1 MANEVKTIRYKIKQY
16 DSIEKNVLNS
26 ALEKIKSI
34 GGILDAKFDDED
46 GSLVYIIADNVGDYE
61 IFSSLMAVLDD
72 AKIDLVFDEELKQE
86 DHEVDAEAAE
96 ETDNEEEDEDKTV
109 KAKKEKKEEKI
120 ENIVILSLSA
130 VLMVLGFIFEKS
142 SSKTA
147 MWIYMFGYALAGY
160 ETLYSL
166 ISDIA
171 EKRYPGEKV
180 MILVS
185 SFVALYFGFRLFG
198 CVLIFAYSLMS
209 CLYSVFGNASI
220 KLEELGFSE
229 EEIKS
234 YNVKTAIDDSKT
246 FIYDMILLA
255 VALVVTFVPP
265 FFNIKQYWSTLTQ
278 KWLCIGVSVIS
289 FGLIGNLSRSVA
301 KNYIFSRVNA
311 AVKGAKIY
319 DDKSFDNLAN
329 AKKIFFDKSGVVTN
343 ENGKVVKVESADEKL
358 LAKYVLSAESGLLN
372 PIAKTLTEYFADGEK
387 VDTDKT
393 EFIEG
398 KGIVS
403 EFEGKNVV
411 IGSEK
416 LLKKYGIAVG
426 ETNGTNDTNGKTFVY
441 VAENNKI
448 IGKIILEFE
457 VKEDA
462 YGAVAELREDLS
474 VQSELISSDTLEN
487 VKAVNEEVNFAGAI
501 SGASVDYKAEKANA
515 EGCYY
520 VGNAFAHEKT
530 LKKAERG
537 ITFGIDKSDGN
548 GQIFVG
554 NSDIRLVPKTIKIAR
569 RNAKILKQNKI
580 IWLVFKLFFL
590 ALGVALSLTV
600 GYRYSMLIAAC
611 GASIGEIIVFINTCR
626 NLTEAV

>member
-16 DSIEKNVLNS
+16 DSIEKTVLND
-26 ALEKIKSI
+26 ALEKIKNI

-46 GSLVYIIADNVGDYE
+46 ESLVYIIPDSVGDYE
-61 IFSSLMAVLDD
+61 IFSSLMSVLDD
-72 AKIDLVFDEELKQE
+72 ANIDLVFDEEIKTG
-86 DHEVDAEAAE
+86 DHKPEEETAAE
-96 ETDNEEEDEDKTV
+96 TSADEEIEDKTV

-142 SSKTA
+142 NSKA
-147 MWIYMFGYALAGY
+147 SMWIYMFGYALAGY

-185 SFVALYFGFRLFG
+185 SFIALYFGFRLFG

-209 CLYSVFGNASI
+209 CLYSVFGNVSI

-234 YNVKTAIDDSKT
+234 YNVKSSVDDKKM

-255 VALVVTFVPP
+255 VALVVTFIPP
-265 FFNIKQYWSTLTQ
+265 LFNVKQYWSTLTQ
-278 KWLCIGVSVIS
+278 KWLCIGVGVIS
-289 FGLIGNLSRSVA
+289 FGLIGYISRSIA
-301 KNYIFSRVNA
+301 KNYVFSRVNA

-319 DDKSFDNLAN
+319 DDKSFDDLAN
-329 AKKIFFDKSGVVTN
+329 AKKIFFDKSGVITS
-343 ENGKVVKVESADEKL
+343 ENGKVVKAETTDEKL
-358 LAKYVLSAESGLLN
+358 LAKYVLSAESNLLN
-372 PIAKTLTEYFADGEK
+372 PIAKTLNEYFSGGEK
-387 VDTDKT
+387 VEADKT

-403 EFEGKNVV
+403 EIEGKTVV
-411 IGSEK
+411 IGNVK
-416 LLKKYGIAVG
+416 LLKKYGVAVDDSN
-426 ETNGTNDTNGKTFVY
+426 ETGTVVY
-441 VAENNKI
+441 VAENHKL
-448 IGKIILEFE
+448 IGKIYLDFE
-457 VKEDA
+457 IREDA
-462 YGAVAELREDLS
+462 YGAVAELKEDLS
-474 VQSELISSDTLEN
+474 VRSELISSDSLAN
-487 VKAVNEEVNFAGAI
+487 VKALNEEIGFAGAV
-501 SGASVDYKAEKANA
+501 SGASVDYKAEKAN
-515 EGCYY
+515 EKDCFY

-530 LKKAERG
+530 LKKSERG
-537 ITFGIDKSDGN
+537 IAFGADKKDGE
-548 GQIFVG
+548 GKIFVE
-554 NSDIRLVPKTIKIAR
+554 NSDIKLVPKMIKIAK
-569 RNAKILKQNKI
+569 RNSEVLKQNKI
-580 IWLVFKLFFL
+580 LWLVFKLFFL

-611 GASIGEIIVFINTCR
+611 GASVGELIVFINTCR

>member
-16 DSIEKNVLNS
+16 DSLDKSVLND
-26 ALEKIKSI
+26 ALEKIKNI

-46 GSLVYIIADNVGDYE
+46 GALVYIIPESVGDYE
-61 IFSSLMAVLDD
+61 IFSSLMEVLDE
-72 AKIDLVFDEELKQE
+72 ANIDLIFDEEIKRE
-86 DHEVDAEAAE
+86 EHEVEEEVSAEA
-96 ETDNEEEDEDKTV
+96 NKEEEDDNKIV

-130 VLMVLGFIFEKS
+130 VLMVLGFVFEKS
-142 SSKTA
+142 NAKAS
-147 MWIYMFGYALAGY
+147 MWIYMFGCALAGY

-171 EKRYPGEKV
+171 DKRYPGEKI

-209 CLYSVFGNASI
+209 CLYSVFGNVSI

-234 YNVKTAIDDSKT
+234 YNVKSAVDDRKT
-246 FIYDMILLA
+246 FIYDMILLV
-255 VALVVTFVPP
+255 VALVVIFIPP

-278 KWLCIGVSVIS
+278 KWLCIGVGVVS
-289 FGLIGNLSRSVA
+289 FGLIGYLSRSVA
-301 KNYIFSRVNA
+301 KNYVFSRINA
-311 AVKGAKIY
+311 AAKGAKIY

-329 AKKIFFDKSGVVTN
+329 AKKVLFDKTGVITK
-343 ENGKVVKVESADEKL
+343 EIGKVVKVETSDEKL
-358 LAKYVLSAESGLLN
+358 LAKYVISAESDLLD
-372 PIAKTLTEYFADGEK
+372 PIAKTLAQRFNNGEK
-387 VDTDKT
+387 VAAEKI

-398 KGIVS
+398 KGVVS
-403 EFEGKNVV
+403 EIDGKKVV
-411 IGSEK
+411 IGSDK
-416 LLKKYGIAVG
+416 LLKKYGIKAD
-426 ETNGTNDTNGKTFVY
+426 EAHGTVVY

-448 IGKIILEFE
+448 IGKIYLEFE
-457 VKEDA
+457 IKEDA

-474 VQSELISSDTLEN
+474 VQSELISSDSLEN
-487 VKAVNEEVNFAGAI
+487 VKAVNEEVGFASAI
-501 SGASVDYKAEKANA
+501 SGASVDYKAEKANE
-515 EGCYY
+515 EGCIY
-520 VGNAFAHEKT
+520 VGNAYAHRDT

-537 ITFGIDKSDGN
+537 VAFGVGKADGE
-548 GQIFVG
+548 GQIFVE
-554 NSDIRLVPKTIKIAR
+554 NSDIKLVPGMVKIAR
-569 RNAKILKQNKI
+569 RNSKILKQNKI

-590 ALGVALSLTV
+590 ALGAVLALTV

-611 GASIGEIIVFINTCR
+611 GAFIGELIVFINTCR